1 VKVGLPTRVLAG
13 FLLAVMLLAVL
24 AVYLRKRALEF
35 RQYREEV
42 AHTRVEVDAL
52 HSYLTTIQDAETG
65 QRGFL
70 LTGNEIYLA
79 PYTAA
84 KSEIADRLAQLA
96 EQTKEDADCAPL
108 MQQLQTLTSA
118 KFNELALTIQ
128 KRRDA
133 GLEAALAIV
142 NTDEGN
148 DQMDAIR
155 TVVAETSCARRS
167 ATLPEARASIER
179 ARRSIVPL
187 A

>member
-1 VKVGLPTRVLAG
+1 
-13 FLLAVMLLAVL
+13 MLLAVL

-96 EQTKEDADCAPL
+96 RLNQEDPDCVLL
-108 MQQLQTLTSA
+108 MQQLNSLTSA
-118 KFNELALTIQ
+118 KLDELALAIQ

-133 GLEAALAIV
+133 
-142 NTDEGN
+142 
-148 DQMDAIR
+148 
-155 TVVAETSCARRS
+155 RS
-167 ATLPEARASIER
+167 E
-179 ARRSIVPL
+179 
-187 A
+187 